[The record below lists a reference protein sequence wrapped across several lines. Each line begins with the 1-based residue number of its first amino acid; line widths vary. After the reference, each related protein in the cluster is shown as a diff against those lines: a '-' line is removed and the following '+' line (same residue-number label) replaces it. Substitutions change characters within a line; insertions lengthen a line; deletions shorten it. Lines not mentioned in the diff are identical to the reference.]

1 MIRARFAEIASFSG
15 KRLEEEYHLSSRQTR
30 ARIDGRNE
38 SALAASLAARVLL
51 RELLSEQPET
61 AGRELFCSENGKPLH
76 PYAFVSLSHSGKYA
90 AAAVSD
96 SSVGIDIEDFRE
108 ITPRKSYKLFCK
120 EENRFVNALEEQ
132 RSARFLFC
140 WTRKEAFIKM
150 GDASPVKAGDF
161 NSLNPPDSTVLITAR
176 FGGAVISVCGE
187 DISGAGLHFGAINGK
202 SGTIF
207 G

>member
-1 MIRARFAEIASFSG
+1 MIRARFAEIGSFSE
-15 KRLEEEYHLSSRQTR
+15 KRLEEEYLLSSRQTL

-38 SALAASLAARVLL
+38 SALASGLAARALL

-61 AGRELFCSENGKPLH
+61 AAGELFYSENGKPLH

-96 SSVGIDIEDFRE
+96 SPVGVDIEDFRE
-108 ITPRKSYKLFCK
+108 ITPRKSYKLFCE

-140 WTRKEAFIKM
+140 WTRKEAFIKL
-150 GDASPVKAGDF
+150 GDALLGKAGDF
-161 NSLNPPDSTVLITAR
+161 NSLNPPDSAALITAR
-176 FGGAVISVCGE
+176 LGGAVISVCVK
-187 DISGAGLHFGAINGK
+187 DIPGAELRFGAINSK